1 QDHNEA
7 HRPQGHPQDGCE
19 EAHDQAGRCTQD
31 GPEGRTQDHASHRRA
46 EDRTEVDAEVNGSQE
61 HAEDGPQGRAEV
73 DGPQEHAEDGTEVDA
88 QVDGPE
94 GCTQD
99 GPEGCPQV
107 DPPDRRPQG
116 REHRSCCRQRRRSD
130 GLTVV
135 TLQYNPGGAT
145 GNRGAFLFG
154 AYGASIHAGVVT
166 WQTEERAAWWSSC
179 MKRSLIRSGAAWR

>member
-1 QDHNEA
+1 EA
-7 HRPQGHPQDGCE
+7 GDDSRSTPAGPH
-19 EAHDQAGRCTQD
+19 AHADD
-31 GPEGRTQDHASHRRA
+31 RA
-46 EDRTEVDAEVNGSQE
+46 EGGTNVDGSQE

-73 DGPQEHAEDGTEVDA
+73 DGPREHAEDGTEVDA

-135 TLQYNPGGAT
+135 TLQYSLGGAT

-154 AYGASIHAGVVT
+154 AYGASIQAGVVT

-179 MKRSLIRSGAAWR
+179 MKRSLIRSGAAWRIGSSVGS